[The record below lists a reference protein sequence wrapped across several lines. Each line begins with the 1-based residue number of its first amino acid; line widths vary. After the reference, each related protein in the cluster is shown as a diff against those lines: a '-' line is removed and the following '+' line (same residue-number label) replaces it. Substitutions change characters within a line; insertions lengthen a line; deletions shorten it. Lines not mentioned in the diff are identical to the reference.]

1 MTAIRSRCCTFEET
15 DMLDL
20 FFVTITILFFVAA
33 WAFVKG
39 CDRL

>member
-1 MTAIRSRCCTFEET
+1 
-15 DMLDL
+15 MLDIV
-20 FFVTITILFFVAA
+20 FVSITILFFAVA

>member
-1 MTAIRSRCCTFEET
+1 
-15 DMLDL
+15 MLDL
-20 FFVTITILFFVAA
+20 IFILIPILFFAAA

>member
-1 MTAIRSRCCTFEET
+1 
-15 DMLDL
+15 MLDL
-20 FFVTITILFFVAA
+20 AFVSIVILFFIAS

>member
-1 MTAIRSRCCTFEET
+1 
-15 DMLDL
+15 MLDL
-20 FFVTITILFFVAA
+20 IFILIPIVFFAAA

>member
-1 MTAIRSRCCTFEET
+1 
-15 DMLDL
+15 MLDA
-20 FFVTITILFFVAA
+20 FFVLVSILFFVVS

>member
-1 MTAIRSRCCTFEET
+1 
-15 DMLDL
+15 MLDV
-20 FFVTITILFFVAA
+20 FFVLVSILFFAGG

>member
-1 MTAIRSRCCTFEET
+1 
-15 DMLDL
+15 MLDL
-20 FFVTITILFFVAA
+20 VFVTITILFFAAA

>member
-1 MTAIRSRCCTFEET
+1 
-15 DMLDL
+15 MLDL
-20 FFVTITILFFVAA
+20 VFVSITILFFLAS

>member
-1 MTAIRSRCCTFEET
+1 
-15 DMLDL
+15 MLDL
-20 FFVTITILFFVAA
+20 IFILISILFFAAA

>member
-1 MTAIRSRCCTFEET
+1 
-15 DMLDL
+15 MLDIV
-20 FFVTITILFFVAA
+20 FVSIAILFFAVA

>member
-1 MTAIRSRCCTFEET
+1 
-15 DMLDL
+15 MLDL
-20 FFVTITILFFVAA
+20 VFVLLAILFFLVS

>member
-1 MTAIRSRCCTFEET
+1 
-15 DMLDL
+15 MLDL
-20 FFVTITILFFVAA
+20 FFVLLTVAFFAAA

>member
-1 MTAIRSRCCTFEET
+1 
-15 DMLDL
+15 MLDL
-20 FFVTITILFFVAA
+20 FFVLLTLAFFAAA

>member
-1 MTAIRSRCCTFEET
+1 
-15 DMLDL
+15 MLDL
-20 FFVTITILFFVAA
+20 AFVLITILFFLAS

>member
-1 MTAIRSRCCTFEET
+1 
-15 DMLDL
+15 MLDL
-20 FFVTITILFFVAA
+20 VFVLISILFFVAG

>member
-1 MTAIRSRCCTFEET
+1 
-15 DMLDL
+15 MLDL
-20 FFVTITILFFVAA
+20 FFVLLTILFFALS

>member
-1 MTAIRSRCCTFEET
+1 
-15 DMLDL
+15 MLDIVFVLVTVL
-20 FFVTITILFFVAA
+20 FFLLS

>member
-1 MTAIRSRCCTFEET
+1 
-15 DMLDL
+15 MLDL
-20 FFVTITILFFVAA
+20 IFVLITILFFLAS

>member
-1 MTAIRSRCCTFEET
+1 
-15 DMLDL
+15 MLDA
-20 FFVTITILFFVAA
+20 FFVLLSIFFFVVG

>member
-1 MTAIRSRCCTFEET
+1 VK
-15 DMLDL
+15 MLDL
-20 FFVTITILFFVAA
+20 FFILISILFFVAG

>member
-1 MTAIRSRCCTFEET
+1 
-15 DMLDL
+15 MLDL
-20 FFVTITILFFVAA
+20 AFVLISLAFFATA

>member
-1 MTAIRSRCCTFEET
+1 
-15 DMLDL
+15 MLDL
-20 FFVTITILFFVAA
+20 AFVSITILFFAAA